1 MSGFGGGRFSAS
13 NSEAAPIGGLLHF
26 RSRMQFPLMAD
37 FVAKVGGGRWMPVSI
52 RLMEAS
58 RLGAKRRPFVAAE
71 FLEVQIDLP

>member
-1 MSGFGGGRFSAS
+1 
-13 NSEAAPIGGLLHF
+13 
-26 RSRMQFPLMAD
+26 
-37 FVAKVGGGRWMPVSI
+37 MPVSI